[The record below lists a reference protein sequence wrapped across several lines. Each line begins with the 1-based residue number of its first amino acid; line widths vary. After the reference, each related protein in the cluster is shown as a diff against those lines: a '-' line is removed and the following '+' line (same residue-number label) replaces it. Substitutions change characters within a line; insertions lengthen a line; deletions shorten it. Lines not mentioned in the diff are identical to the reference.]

1 MKREKY
7 NVKSI
12 YLYILLDLFVIS
24 LFFTFNKYY
33 LKINIVIIIFI
44 LVLNLIYITK
54 RYEIMYAKA
63 KQNKRLYK
71 LALNRLDSVVWELD
85 TETNKMFIS
94 KNKKEHLS
102 IINKVRSLDDIL
114 SLIAEEEREDIRIF
128 IENIISKRIL
138 DEFILQ
144 YTIITDEDNKISF
157 KAKGSGIVIN
167 NNFYLQGTIAKNN
180 KELLNSI
187 ENSNNKNMLS
197 LYKNDSIFFSWNV
210 KENIISITSGIRKY
224 LNMNGEEDLLIPYN
238 TWLSYIAV
246 DDINIYINEMN
257 KIINSRKNENIK
269 FEFKIKDKD
278 KNKYWVEFRGKKVI
292 EKNKEIYIC
301 GTLIDVNER
310 KEKEIEISYLSL
322 NDETTKIPNR
332 RYFIKEASKY
342 IKNKDINNIAFI
354 FIDLDNFK
362 YVNDT
367 YGHDMGDY
375 LLIEFSKIIKNMNI
389 NNSFFSRY
397 GGDEFILVIYN
408 FNSRKEIKCILNN
421 IIKKLNKPLIIKGK
435 EIFCTLS
442 IGVSIYPEDGKE
454 LAILIK
460 RADMA
465 MYLAKINGKNKYEFF
480 DLKLL
485 EVINREFN
493 IEKGLRNALDNN
505 EINLVYQPKIRTED
519 EKLVGFEV
527 LVRWNSR
534 ELGNISPNE
543 FIPIAETSGLII
555 QIGKYIIEES
565 FKICKQISLR
575 RSSMFKMAINLSEVQ
590 IRDEEIVDFIIYLLK
605 KYDLD
610 PCYIEFEITE
620 SIIMKDAEK
629 NIRTLNKFKDLGITL
644 ALDDFGTGYSSLS
657 YLRTLPIDV
666 LKIDKSFIDG
676 ILVEEKSEYIINAII
691 ELSHYLNLTVV
702 AEGVENNKQFEY
714 LKKIK
719 CDIIQGYYFS
729 KPIKYE
735 EIFQI
740 I

>member
-1 MKREKY
+1 M
-7 NVKSI
+7 
-12 YLYILLDLFVIS
+12 
-24 LFFTFNKYY
+24 
-33 LKINIVIIIFI
+33 
-44 LVLNLIYITK
+44 
-54 RYEIMYAKA
+54 
-63 KQNKRLYK
+63 
-71 LALNRLDSVVWELD
+71 
-85 TETNKMFIS
+85 
-94 KNKKEHLS
+94 
-102 IINKVRSLDDIL
+102 
-114 SLIAEEEREDIRIF
+114 
-128 IENIISKRIL
+128 
-138 DEFILQ
+138 
-144 YTIITDEDNKISF
+144 
-157 KAKGSGIVIN
+157 
-167 NNFYLQGTIAKNN
+167 
-180 KELLNSI
+180 
-187 ENSNNKNMLS
+187 
-197 LYKNDSIFFSWNV
+197 
-210 KENIISITSGIRKY
+210 
-224 LNMNGEEDLLIPYN
+224 
-238 TWLSYIAV
+238 
-246 DDINIYINEMN
+246 
-257 KIINSRKNENIK
+257 
-269 FEFKIKDKD
+269 
-278 KNKYWVEFRGKKVI
+278 
-292 EKNKEIYIC
+292 
-301 GTLIDVNER
+301 
-310 KEKEIEISYLSL
+310 
-322 NDETTKIPNR
+322 
-332 RYFIKEASKY
+332 
-342 IKNKDINNIAFI
+342 
-354 FIDLDNFK
+354 
-362 YVNDT
+362 
-367 YGHDMGDY
+367 
-375 LLIEFSKIIKNMNI
+375 
-389 NNSFFSRY
+389 
-397 GGDEFILVIYN
+397 
-408 FNSRKEIKCILNN
+408 
-421 IIKKLNKPLIIKGK
+421 IIKGK